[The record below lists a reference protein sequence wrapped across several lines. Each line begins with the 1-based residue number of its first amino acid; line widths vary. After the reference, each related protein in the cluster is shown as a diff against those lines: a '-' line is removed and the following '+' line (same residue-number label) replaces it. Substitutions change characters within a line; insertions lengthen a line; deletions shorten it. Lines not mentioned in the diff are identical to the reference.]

1 LGIDLKRVHR
11 LGGNISNDIVIGAVK
26 IEDRSKSSDL
36 KEKTNREGFVENEA
50 YKVFKDAVD
59 FALEL
64 FVSER
69 NIDKEKLTVLYK
81 KHKAIEPVL

>member
-1 LGIDLKRVHR
+1 MGIDLKRVHR